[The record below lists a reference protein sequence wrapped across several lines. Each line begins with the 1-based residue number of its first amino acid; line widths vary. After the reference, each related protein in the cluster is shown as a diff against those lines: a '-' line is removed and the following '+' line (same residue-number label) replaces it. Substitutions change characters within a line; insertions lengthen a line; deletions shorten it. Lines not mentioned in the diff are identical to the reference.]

1 MVLDQAGT
9 DDLGLVGRILAGG
22 LRVTERTGHSPQ
34 GPLYEAEDPDGR
46 RVVLLILPARASWQE
61 TAGVRFLRMASQIRH
76 PNVAGVYALGNLE
89 DGSTY
94 VVLELLV
101 GEPLPQFLSE
111 KSLPIG
117 EALDLTVQIAAGLE
131 ALHHGGLVHG
141 SVSPDAIV
149 VTRPPFGKSQVKLV
163 GFGLDFDEQ
172 HATKLQD
179 GNVAYYASP
188 ERLAGGPADVRGDVF
203 SAGAL
208 LHYLLSGSPPPR
220 DPPVGDVPRIARP
233 VLERAL
239 APRTALRFRTM
250 TEFREAVE
258 ALAAAAVAE
267 PDSLAARRIL
277 GRALLA
283 GLVLLASGVVL
294 APVWRRVEMS
304 RGGTPTVVAPPVPT
318 HSAAPAD
325 SGPTPNA
332 DARRG
337 PERTAEPRRSTQAGR
352 IPAESRQRTPAP
364 EPTPVA
370 PTRDRPVEVRNGAP
384 EAAGY
389 QGRPRSSD
397 PSPDTGERRPPSPQ
411 PPRPTPAVAPNPSP
425 AKPPPAKPPRSLSE
439 LEQSPGLRL
448 AIGDV
453 TRVGLAEQVVEARL
467 GLLVL
472 QLAPDGLSVPSA
484 QYNLQR
490 LYLAY
495 SASTDQQDPVEL
507 ELRRNGKVVG
517 WFTSGGLR
525 YTSPDGGR
533 R

>member
-101 GEPLPQFLSE
+101 GEPLSQFLGERTLS
-111 KSLPIG
+111 IG
-117 EALDLTVQIAAGLE
+117 EALDLTLQIAAGLE

-141 SVSPDAIV
+141 NVSPSAVV

-163 GFGLDFDEQ
+163 GFSLDSDGQ
-172 HATKLQD
+172 HPTKVED
-179 GNVAYYASP
+179 GNAAYASP
-188 ERLAGGPADVRGDVF
+188 ERLAGGAPDVRGDVF
-203 SAGAL
+203 SAGAVF
-208 LHYLLSGSPPPR
+208 HYLLSGSPPPG
-220 DPPVGDVPRIARP
+220 DPPVGNVPRIARP
-233 VLERAL
+233 VLESAL

-250 TEFREAVE
+250 TEFREALE
-258 ALAAAAVAE
+258 ALTAAAVAE

-277 GRALLA
+277 GRALVA

-304 RGGTPTVVAPPVPT
+304 RGGTPAVAAPPAPT
-318 HSAAPAD
+318 RSAAQAD
-325 SGPTPNA
+325 SGPAPTAA

-352 IPAESRQRTPAP
+352 IAAEPRERTPAP
-364 EPTPVA
+364 EPTPIG
-370 PTRDRPVEVRNGAP
+370 PTRDRSAEVRNEAP

-389 QGRPRSSD
+389 QGQPRSSD
-397 PSPDTGERRPPSPQ
+397 LSPGTVERTPPPPQ
-411 PPRPTPAVAPNPSP
+411 PPRPTPAVAPNP
-425 AKPPPAKPPRSLSE
+425 PAKPPRSLSE
-439 LEQSPGLRL
+439 LQQSPGLRL

-495 SASTDQQDPVEL
+495 SAATDQLDDVSL

-517 WFTSGGLR
+517 WFTRQGLR
-525 YTSPDGGR
+525 HASSDGGR
-533 R
+533 P

>member
-1 MVLDQAGT
+1 V
-9 DDLGLVGRILAGG
+9 RS
-22 LRVTERTGHSPQ
+22 LRF
-34 GPLYEAEDPDGR
+34 
-46 RVVLLILPARASWQE
+46 AS
-61 TAGVRFLRMASQIRH
+61 RIRH
-76 PNVAGVYALGNLE
+76 PNVAGVYAVGNLE

-94 VVLELLV
+94 VVLEQLV
-101 GEPLPQFLSE
+101 GVPVPELLSAGTALPL
-111 KSLPIG
+111 G
-117 EALDLTVQIAAGLE
+117 EALDLTVQLAAGLE

-141 SVSPDAIV
+141 SVSPSAVV
-149 VTRPPFGKSQVKLV
+149 VTRAPFGKSQVKLV
-163 GFGLDFDEQ
+163 GFSLDSDGER
-172 HATKLQD
+172 ATRLED
-179 GNVAYYASP
+179 GTAAYASP
-188 ERLAGGPADVRGDVF
+188 ERLAGSPPDVRGDVF
-203 SAGAL
+203 SAGAVF
-208 LHYLLSGSPPPR
+208 HYLLSGSPPPR
-220 DPPVGDVPRIARP
+220 DPPVGKVPRIARP

-258 ALAAAAVAE
+258 ALTAVAVAE

-277 GRALLA
+277 GRALVA

-304 RGGTPTVVAPPVPT
+304 RGGTPAVAAPPPPT
-318 HSAAPAD
+318 RSAAEAD
-325 SGPTPNA
+325 SGPAPTAA
-332 DARRG
+332 DERRG
-337 PERTAEPRRSTQAGR
+337 PERTVEPRRSTQAGR
-352 IPAESRQRTPAP
+352 IAAEPRERTPAP
-364 EPTPVA
+364 EPTPIG
-370 PTRDRPVEVRNGAP
+370 PTRDRPAEVRNRAP

-389 QGRPRSSD
+389 QGQPRSSD
-397 PSPDTGERRPPSPQ
+397 RSPGTVERTPPPPQ
-411 PPRPTPAVAPNPSP
+411 PPTPTPAVAPNPSP
-425 AKPPPAKPPRSLSE
+425 THPPRSLRE

-472 QLAPDGLSVPSA
+472 RLAPDGLSVPSA

-517 WFTSGGLR
+517 WFTSEGFR
-525 YTSPDGGR
+525 YASPDGGR

>member
-1 MVLDQAGT
+1 MALDQADT

-22 LRVTERTGHSPQ
+22 LRVTERTGNSPQ

-101 GEPLPQFLSE
+101 GEPLPQFLSDRG
-111 KSLPIG
+111 LPIG
-117 EALDLTVQIAAGLE
+117 ESLDLTVQIAAGLE

-149 VTRPPFGKSQVKLV
+149 VTRPPFGKPQVKLV
-163 GFGLDFDEQ
+163 GFGLDSDEQ
-172 HATKLQD
+172 RATRLQG
-179 GNVAYYASP
+179 GNAAFASP
-188 ERLAGGPADVRGDVF
+188 ERLAGGPPDVRGDVF
-203 SAGAL
+203 SAAAVF
-208 LHYLLSGSPPPR
+208 HYLLSGSPPPR

-277 GRALLA
+277 GRALVA
-283 GLVLLASGVVL
+283 GLVLLGSGVVL
-294 APVWRRVEMS
+294 APVWRRVELS
-304 RGGTPTVVAPPVPT
+304 RGGTPAVAAPPAPT
-318 HSAAPAD
+318 RSAAPSD
-325 SGPTPNA
+325 SAQTPTAA
-332 DARRG
+332 DARRR
-337 PERTAEPRRSTQAGR
+337 PEGKAEPRRSTQAGR
-352 IPAESRQRTPAP
+352 IPAEPRERTHAP
-364 EPTPVA
+364 EPT
-370 PTRDRPVEVRNGAP
+370 AP

-389 QGRPRSSD
+389 QAQPRSSD
-397 PSPDTGERRPPSPQ
+397 LSPGTVERTPPPPQ
-411 PPRPTPAVAPNPSP
+411 PPRPTPAVAPNPAP
-425 AKPPPAKPPRSLSE
+425 ARPPRSLSE

-495 SASTDQQDPVEL
+495 SAATDQPDPVEL
-507 ELRRNGKVVG
+507 ELRRNREVVG

-525 YTSPDGGR
+525 YASPGGGR